1 MDFPSPF
8 TASIYI
14 GNVGEEGVE
23 GFTSHAGVLLS
34 PMSQCH
40 NTDVWIF
47 LKPMLMI
54 QRMKMMQMPYLDKR
68 SMLLSGQVPYRTYS
82 SQLFWN
88 GLFQKKINR
97 RVEDILFWKKKP
109 WKFFCFSLYPLKFQA
124 KRSSTPENLVKLCNY
139 VTSLRNFKSKNL
151 RPLEISHEFFLVFLG
166 NSTLLLINPWK
177 FCVLFLECSW
187 KFYILAA
194 PSPPVWIFSGTVQ
207 SRKPCASLNTFLYS
221 RMKITYHKL
230 LVDFFHNKL
239 ISMQVNSP
247 KAQSGSKLCS

>member
-1 MDFPSPF
+1 
-8 TASIYI
+8 
-14 GNVGEEGVE
+14 
-23 GFTSHAGVLLS
+23 
-34 PMSQCH
+34 MSQCH

-88 GLFQKKINR
+88 GLFQKKTNR

-187 KFYILAA
+187 KFYILVAL
-194 PSPPVWIFSGTVQ
+194 SPPVWIFSGTVQ